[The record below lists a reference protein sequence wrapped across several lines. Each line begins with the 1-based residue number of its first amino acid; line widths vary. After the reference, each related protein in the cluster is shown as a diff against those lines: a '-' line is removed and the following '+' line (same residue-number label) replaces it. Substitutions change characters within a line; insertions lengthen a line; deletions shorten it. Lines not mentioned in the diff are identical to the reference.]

1 LLKPEINSLQIS
13 IDNQSFTPNRIF
25 CIGKNYGEHIR
36 ELGGKTP
43 EEPVVFMKPVSSIV
57 VPGESLFIP
66 RHGNLLHHEVE
77 VVLSISREGQDIPQA
92 NALSFIAGVSL
103 GLDLTL
109 RDVQV
114 RLKKSGLPWELSK
127 SFEQSAP
134 LGLFKAYDPDSI
146 DLENLSFTCSVNGEL
161 RQEGNTRDM
170 LFPIKSLIHTL
181 SGWWM
186 LRPGDIIFT
195 GTPAGVGPLKAGDR
209 VDIESSA
216 IGQFSWGLFTS
227 GKI

>member
-1 LLKPEINSLQIS
+1 MQIS
-13 IDNQSFTPNRIF
+13 IDNQSFNRIF
-25 CIGKNYGEHIR
+25 CIAKNYSEHVK
-36 ELGGKTP
+36 ELGGTELP

-57 VPGESLFIP
+57 APGETLYRP

-77 VVLSISREGQDIPQA
+77 VVLLIGREGRDIPQT
-92 NALSFIAGVSL
+92 NALSYITGVTL

-109 RDVQV
+109 RDVQG
-114 RLKKSGLPWELSK
+114 RLRKAGLPWELSK

-161 RQEGNTRDM
+161 RQEGNTQDM
-170 LFPIKSLIHTL
+170 IFPIKSLIHTL
-181 SGWWM
+181 SGWWT

-195 GTPAGVGPLKAGDR
+195 GTPSGVGPLEAGDR
-209 VDIESSA
+209 VEIDSPVV
-216 IGQFSWGLFTS
+216 GPFSWTLAS
-227 GKI
+227 

>member
-1 LLKPEINSLQIS
+1 LQIL
-13 IDNQSFTPNRIF
+13 IDQQSFTPNRIF

-114 RLKKSGLPWELSK
+114 RLKTGP
-127 SFEQSAP
+127 A
-134 LGLFKAYDPDSI
+134 LGTFQI
-146 DLENLSFTCSVNGEL
+146 V
-161 RQEGNTRDM
+161 
-170 LFPIKSLIHTL
+170 
-181 SGWWM
+181 
-186 LRPGDIIFT
+186 
-195 GTPAGVGPLKAGDR
+195 
-209 VDIESSA
+209 
-216 IGQFSWGLFTS
+216 
-227 GKI
+227 